1 MKETE
6 SAFLSTCLVT
16 GSRMDHDIEIDKDDL
31 FFKQLLTMR
40 IGRERHNFGFS
51 FTSYRIG

>member
-1 MKETE
+1 M
-6 SAFLSTCLVT
+6 T
-16 GSRMDHDIEIDKDDL
+16 GSRLDHDIEIDKDDF

-51 FTSYRIG
+51 FTNYRIG